1 LVPDTRFSTP
11 PGVQAPSTQSV
22 FQGPMGLGIP
32 DELLSYPS
40 GMNSMAAIQNN
51 NLSTP
56 TSITD
61 PVTGM
66 VSIAPSALAGKQSV
80 PGIAN
85 IAGTVMTVID
95 PVTGAVSSQPMP
107 QMSTVNTA
115 AMTPAQRSTA
125 SEIIDRQMQAAG
137 LTSAPSEQVGV
148 STSPT
153 LEGVSQT
160 GDYRS
165 QEVGRSTSPTLEG
178 VSQTGNYG
186 IEAGDFDTPDNQGA
200 NMDDDAPS
208 ASRDMSTKEG
218 RKADADERAQE
229 QTGNPN
235 STAVTDKDGNPVTS
249 TNPDGSESVVTN
261 TPPSSNDSGSD
272 DGCFAKGT
280 LINMAD
286 GTTKP
291 VEDVDIS
298 DEVELGGFVFA
309 TGKFLINNLYEYKDI
324 QVSGSHMVLED
335 GVWLRVEDSELS
347 KLITKDDTIVYVFGS
362 ENRRI
367 VIDDVVFTDY
377 FEVNEQEKLKQI
389 GDSYFTNW
397 KKDAKITSK
406 SNLEVR
412 NTANANATTL
422 AA

>member
-1 LVPDTRFSTP
+1 V
-11 PGVQAPSTQSV
+11 
-22 FQGPMGLGIP
+22 
-32 DELLSYPS
+32 
-40 GMNSMAAIQNN
+40 
-51 NLSTP
+51 
-56 TSITD
+56 
-61 PVTGM
+61 
-66 VSIAPSALAGKQSV
+66 AGKQSV

-115 AMTPAQRSTA
+115 AMTPAQRNTA
-125 SEIIDRQMQAAG
+125 NEIIDRQMQAAG
-137 LTSAPSEQVGV
+137 LTSAPSGQ
-148 STSPT
+148 
-153 LEGVSQT
+153 
-160 GDYRS
+160 
-165 QEVGRSTSPTLEG
+165 VGRSTSSTDDIFSTPAMDSGMSIPDELSGARMSSVNDPGRRAGETIGERAAYQA
-178 VSQTGNYG
+178 STFEDDF
-186 IEAGDFDTPDNQGA
+186 EAPDNQGA
-200 NMDDDAPS
+200 NMDDDAPA
-208 ASRDMSTKEG
+208 ASRDMSTREG
-218 RKADADERAQE
+218 RKAAADDEARD

-235 STAVTDKDGNPVTS
+235 SSAVTDSSGNAVRSTDG
-249 TNPDGSESVVTN
+249 SVVTN
-261 TPPSSNDSGSD
+261 TPPSSNDSGSN

-280 LINMAD
+280 LISMAD